1 MAAKSP
7 VPNDGKAQL
16 DQAWAV
22 TYEQAEKKFG
32 EITKKYLK
40 DFKDKD
46 GKMLLRKEMKVE
58 DLIAQVQAGKDVMVS
73 TREGHQK
80 WTSMLKKAM
89 IPIETIG
96 GLAAGITA
104 TVWCFQKGW
113 SFIANHLIRHS
124 QAHPAGWPTM
134 RYLI

>member
-7 VPNDGKAQL
+7 VPSDGKAQL

-22 TYEQAEKKFG
+22 AYEQAEKKFG

-58 DLIAQVQAGKDVMVS
+58 DLITQVQAGKDVMIS

-80 WTSMLKKAM
+80 WTSILKKAM

-104 TVWCFQKGW
+104 TVWCF
-113 SFIANHLIRHS
+113 
-124 QAHPAGWPTM
+124 
-134 RYLI
+134 